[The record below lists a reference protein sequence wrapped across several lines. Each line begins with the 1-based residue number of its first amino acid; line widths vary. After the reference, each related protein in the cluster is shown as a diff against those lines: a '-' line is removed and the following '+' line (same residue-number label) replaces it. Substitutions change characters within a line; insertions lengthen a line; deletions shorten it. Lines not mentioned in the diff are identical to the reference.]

1 MATFLDKKE
10 QVYDFKLT
18 SYGKY
23 LLSIGKLKP
32 AYYAFFDDN
41 VIYDPQYFLNSVNS
55 YEGQNHINKRIKE
68 ETSYL
73 ESVIIFEDLD
83 SATDSEDYYEA
94 DVTARQ
100 EQPKGDAFKFY
111 ASIGDAYLD
120 GETQKAPAWKIVSL
134 QNDITSS
141 ASRDNVNTNLIP
153 QVNIVANYRKKII
166 PGATNFNPNQI
177 EDLFIATSFFA
188 DGNQIKLVLN
198 DVMVYADEVNTQLL
212 TENFEVEV
220 FDLIDDSV
228 LTHASAS
235 IRLLSNPTAG
245 TDYIK
250 IHDSTHAVQ
259 FDFVSSSPSN
269 NQVKVGSTSL
279 DSLVNLVEAIGDS
292 SLNTAVTSF
301 SLGLYPELHL
311 RNDYAGLAG
320 NDPSEG
326 GAALIETNSPTRIN
340 ISDLFNGGLD
350 AVQSLKRK
358 LFVKEEP
365 QIVDGFMIAAAP
377 IDINPPTITTGS
389 VEYYF
394 DLISDQEIVAET
406 ACKAAREF
414 NKESYYI
421 DLDFDC
427 EQVEQDA
434 ATYYDIYGKVTEPDI
449 CQD

>member
-1 MATFLDKKE
+1 MATFLNKKE

-23 LLSIGKLKP
+23 LLSVGKFKP
-32 AYYAFFDDN
+32 VYYALFDDN
-41 VIYDPQYFLNSVNS
+41 VIYDPQYFLNSVSS

-73 ESVIIFEDLD
+73 ESVVIFEDLD

-100 EQPKGDAFKFY
+100 EQPKGDTFKFY
-111 ASIGDAYLD
+111 AAIGDAYLD
-120 GETQKAPAWKIVSL
+120 GETQKAPAWKVVSL

-141 ASRDNVNTNLIP
+141 SGRDGINKNLIP
-153 QVNIVANYRKKII
+153 QVNIVANYRKKVI
-166 PGATNFNPNQI
+166 PGATNFNPDQI

-198 DVMVYADEVNTQLL
+198 DVMVYADEINTQLL

-220 FDLIDDSV
+220 FDLINDSI

-235 IRLLSNPTAG
+235 IRLLSNPDAG

-250 IHDSTHAVQ
+250 IHDSTHAIQ
-259 FDFVSSSPSN
+259 FDFVSSSPTN

-279 DSLVNLVEAIGDS
+279 DSLINLIEAIGDS
-292 SLNTAVTSF
+292 SLNVEVTSF
-301 SLGLYPELHL
+301 RGIYPELHL
-311 RNDYAGLAG
+311 RNNYAGIIG
-320 NDPSEG
+320 NDRSEG
-326 GAALIETNSPTRIN
+326 GMASIEGFRSSRID

-365 QIVDGFMIAAAP
+365 QIVDGFMIASTP
-377 IDINPPTITTGS
+377 IDISPPEITTGS

-394 DLISDQEIVAET
+394 DLMSDQEIVAET

-427 EQVEQDA
+427 EQIEEDA

-449 CQD
+449 CLD